1 MTRPSDALSRL
12 PNLKNLGGAFR
23 IVGWISFWIKAVLGI
38 ISGVTVLFAFFS
50 RASNPN
56 QAGNTISGL
65 GLLFTVAGIL
75 LLGVSV
81 FWSFRYT
88 RWGRLFLAPSSANA
102 PSKAATLRLIKMVLL
117 TDLVGILVT
126 VIGGEWFVGAII
138 GKAISQ
144 GVAVFSLNPNQLVEP
159 IDLFVI
165 QACINTIAGQ
175 FAGVVAS
182 LWLLQRTTQQRP
194 TG

>member
-1 MTRPSDALSRL
+1 MTRPSDALSRS
-12 PNLKNLGGAFR
+12 PNLKDLGGAFR

-65 GLLFTVAGIL
+65 GLLFTVGGIL

-88 RWGRLFLAPSSANA
+88 RWGRRFLVPAGGV
-102 PSKAATLRLIKMVLL
+102 PSKADTLRLIKMVLL

-194 TG
+194 RG

>member
-1 MTRPSDALSRL
+1 MTRPSNPLARST
-12 PNLKNLGGAFR
+12 NFKNLGGSFR
-23 IVGWISFWIKAVLGI
+23 LVGWISFWIKAVLGI
-38 ISGVTVLFAFFS
+38 ISGVTVLFASLS
-50 RASNPN
+50 RAGNPN
-56 QAGNTISGL
+56 QASNTISGL
-65 GLLFTVAGIL
+65 GLLFTVGGIL

-88 RWGRLFLAPSSANA
+88 RWGRRFLAPSGDV
-102 PSKAATLRLIKMVLL
+102 PSKASTLRLLKMVLL

-175 FAGVVAS
+175 LAGLVAS

-194 TG
+194 VG

>member
-1 MTRPSDALSRL
+1 MTRPSDALSRSL
-12 PNLKNLGGAFR
+12 DFKSLGSTFR
-23 IVGWISFWIKAVLGI
+23 LVGWISFWIKVVLGV
-38 ISGVTVLFAFFS
+38 ISGITVLFAFFS

-56 QAGNTISGL
+56 QASNPISGL
-65 GLLFTVAGIL
+65 GLLFTVGGIL

-81 FWSFRYT
+81 YWSFRYT
-88 RWGRLFLAPSSANA
+88 RWGRRFLAPSAA
-102 PSKAATLRLIKMVLL
+102 LPSKAATLRLIKMVLI

-126 VIGGEWFVGAII
+126 VMGGEWLVGAII

-175 FAGVVAS
+175 LAGLVAT
-182 LWLLQRTTQQRP
+182 LWLLQRTTQPRP
-194 TG
+194 SE